1 MLFVTF
7 QFAFF
12 FLALLLLL
20 RLSSR
25 RRALGNPILLAASL
39 LFYALWIPAY
49 LPLLLATVGINY
61 ALLRGMTACEPR
73 SPRRRAYLTGSIV
86 FTISLLLYFKYAAFL
101 VESAFPFL
109 AQLAGAVPIPDV
121 LLPLGISF
129 YSFQIVSLAVDTY
142 REDGPVIEGLS
153 HYALYIAFFPQL
165 IAGPILRGRELLP
178 QLSAGAQPNSKRFRR
193 GAWLLALGV
202 TKKLVLADFLLAPF
216 ADSVFEMPGVANARF
231 HWVALYAFA
240 FQIYFDFSGYT
251 DIARGLALW
260 IGFELPEN
268 FHEPYLSRN
277 PSEFWRRWHITLSRW
292 LRDYLYIPLGG
303 NRAGGSRSLLNLML
317 TMLLG
322 GLWHGA
328 AWNFVIWGG
337 LHGLLLIVHRQWR
350 APGPSARPIDWR
362 DAPHIFLNFNFICLA
377 WVFFRAPS
385 LAEAGQFIAG
395 MLGGGVGSGWPVLPT
410 LVVVACAALHGLE
423 RWARLHGAAL
433 RAGANRRPWG
443 PFLQAAG
450 LGCIAGLAIAVAG
463 AGNQFI
469 YFQF

>member
-328 AWNFVIWGG
+328 AWNFIVWGG
-337 LHGLLLIVHRQWR
+337 LHGLLLIAHRPWRTPGPSER
-350 APGPSARPIDWR
+350 APGWR
-362 DAPHIFLNFNFICLA
+362 DAPHIFLNFHFVCLA
-377 WVFFRAPS
+377 WVFFRTPD
-385 LAEAGQFIAG
+385 LAAAGNFLSALWLPG
-395 MLGGGVGSGWPVLPT
+395 ELSGWPL
-410 LVVVACAALHGLE
+410 LALGSVALSAALHVIERLLRLRSEQVQAWFAARPARAYLE
-423 RWARLHGAAL
+423 ASLFGVV
-433 RAGANRRPWG
+433 
-443 PFLQAAG
+443 
-450 LGCIAGLAIAVAG
+450 LGTAILVSG
-463 AGNQFI
+463 AGSEFL